1 MGPGERAELAG
12 GYGPPG
18 GYPPQGFGPPGG
30 GFPPPG
36 GPMMP
41 GSGGDVNTTT
51 PLVLGI
57 VSMVI
62 CGNCLLGIPA
72 IILAVMAMNA
82 KNVGNIED
90 ARSKAKTSTILSIVG
105 FGLAAVGMVIY
116 FLVFGI
122 ALATGTTH

>member
-1 MGPGERAELAG
+1 
-12 GYGPPG
+12 
-18 GYPPQGFGPPGG
+18 
-30 GFPPPG
+30 
-36 GPMMP
+36 MMP